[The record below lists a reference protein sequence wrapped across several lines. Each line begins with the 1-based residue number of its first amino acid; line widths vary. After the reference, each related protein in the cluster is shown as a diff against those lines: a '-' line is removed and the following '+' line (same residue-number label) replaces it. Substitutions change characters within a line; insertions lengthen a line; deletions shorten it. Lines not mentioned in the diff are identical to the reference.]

1 MIRRALAGAALL
13 LAPLG
18 LAARPGA
25 APFPGTRELVAAQA
39 APAAAGATDDNVKAA
54 CGICHAVPPPE
65 ILPRAAWRAE
75 IARMMLIRDGK
86 PEPVGP
92 VGLSTRMVLL
102 SDDLVS
108 VLRYYQQR
116 APEQLPAATPWP
128 DADSRGFAVH
138 GFTPAGAPPLPAIS
152 HVRALDLAGNGT
164 LEIVGSDMR
173 QGLMVAG
180 RATDPSGAL
189 RVIAQIPNPSNF
201 QLFDFDSDGRKDL
214 LVADLG
220 SFQPEDHLRGA
231 VEWLRRTP
239 AGRYAPFR
247 VEGWPRVANV
257 EPADFNGDGKPDL
270 AVASFGW
277 RKVGQLAVLENT
289 TTDYGHPSFVTHTI
303 DPRPGSIHA
312 IPVDMN
318 GDGKLDLVVLFSQ
331 QFESVVVYLNTGNFT
346 FSPQTIYTAPHP
358 NWGSTGIE
366 VVDLDGDGDL
376 DVLMTHGDTFDDQ
389 ILKPYHGIQWLENV
403 GDGKF
408 VEHALADMPGVMRAE
423 AGDLDGDG
431 DMDIV
436 ACAFVAQPVD
446 RRDQPG
452 APSLVWLEQTSKG
465 VFVKRT
471 LERKPP
477 RHATLDLVD
486 VDGDGDLDIVVGN
499 FMVGQEGLPWIE
511 VWENLR
517 KKRL

>member
-1 MIRRALAGAALL
+1 MRRAGLACAALL
-13 LAPLG
+13 VAPLG
-18 LAARPGA
+18 LAGLPRSPDVPGLA
-25 APFPGTRELVAAQA
+25 DRLALPQA
-39 APAAAGATDDNVKAA
+39 APAGVATDDQVKAA
-54 CGICHAVPPPE
+54 CGICHAVPRPE
-65 ILPRAAWRAE
+65 ILPRAAWRNE

-92 VGLSTRMVLL
+92 IGASTRMVLL
-102 SDDLVS
+102 SDDLVG
-108 VLRYYQQR
+108 VLRYYQQN
-116 APEQLPAATPWP
+116 APAALPAATPWP
-128 DADSRGFAVH
+128 DADGHGFAVH
-138 GFTPAGAPPLPAIS
+138 GFSAPGAPPLPAIS
-152 HVRALDLAGNGT
+152 HVRALDLAGNGAMQ
-164 LEIVGSDMR
+164 IVGSDMR

-180 RATDPSGAL
+180 AASDPSGTL
-189 RVIAQIPNPSNF
+189 RVIGQVPNPANF
-201 QLFDFDSDGRKDL
+201 QLFDFDADGRKDL

-220 SFQPEDHLRGA
+220 SFQPEDHLHGA
-231 VEWLRRTP
+231 VEWLRRTA

-247 VEGWPRVANV
+247 LEGWPRVADV
-257 EPADFNGDGKPDL
+257 EPGDFNGDGKPDL

-289 TTDYGHPSFVTHTI
+289 TSDYSHPSFVTHTI
-303 DPRPGSIHA
+303 DPRPGSIDA
-312 IPVDMN
+312 VPVDMN

-331 QFESVVVYLNTGNFT
+331 QFESVVVYLNTGHFT

-358 NWGSTGIE
+358 NWGSTGIQ

-408 VEHALADMPGVMRAE
+408 VEHDLADMPGVMRAE

-446 RRDQPG
+446 PRDQPG

-465 VFVKRT
+465 VFVKHT

-511 VWENLR
+511 VWENKR
-517 KKRL
+517 KK